1 MTSIDVL
8 LVEDSDDDAV
18 LIVRQLRRDGL
29 QVSYR
34 RVETAPEAVA
44 ALAERCPDVVIS
56 DYNLPTF
63 SAQAALALLSD
74 SGLDVPFILVSGEIG
89 EETAVALLRGGA
101 HDFVLKDRLTRLGPA
116 VRRELREAAGRRE
129 RRQAESALRASEQRF
144 RLLAEH
150 AQDVIFLHRL
160 VPQPELEY
168 ISPAVAA
175 ITGYRP
181 EDLYRDATLVFSLVD
196 QDYRDQFRASW
207 WEPGPEPLVVRWGR
221 ADGQTVWTEQRAVA
235 IRDEAGTV
243 VAVEGILRDI
253 TEQQRAERERQQLE
267 RQLRQSER
275 LESLGQ
281 LAGGVAHDFN
291 NLLAVINGYADLV
304 SSALRPD
311 DPLRVDL
318 EGIGNAAR
326 RGADLTR
333 QLLLFSRLE
342 PSAPQTLDLNTV
354 VADTESLLRRTIG
367 EDLDFVTLLAPGP
380 LPVTIDHTKLEQII
394 LNLVVNARAAM
405 PDGGRL
411 TIATA
416 SAGTEPEAGRAGEIR
431 VGDAGGGAAG
441 AAGAADGRWVRL
453 TVTDTGTGM
462 ETSVAEHVFDPF
474 FTTKGPGK
482 GTGLG
487 LATVYGVVKEAGGE
501 IRLWTEPGKGT
512 AFDIYL
518 PAAVTAIS
526 AVSPVPVE
534 LVRGSGETIL
544 LVEDEAAVREITRR
558 ILSNAGY
565 LVLEAANP
573 AEALSRYAV
582 NGDIDGL
589 LTDALMPGMSG
600 AQLIEQF
607 HRTRPNLPTLLMSGY
622 TAGTLPSRQSLP
634 NDVPFIRKPFTAAA
648 LLHRLHEVLARGY
661 PVATEVSAEVS
672 SGAEPPAAAGC

>member
-1 MTSIDVL
+1 MTSIDLL

-18 LIVRQLRRDGL
+18 LIVRQLRQDGL

-34 RVETAPEAVA
+34 RVETAAAATA
-44 ALAERCPDVVIS
+44 ALVERRPDVVIS

-63 SAQAALALLSD
+63 SAEAALALLSA
-74 SGLDVPFILVSGEIG
+74 SGLDVPFILVSGEVG

-129 RRQAESALRASEQRF
+129 RQQAEAALRASEQRF

-150 AQDVIFLHRL
+150 AQDVIFVHRL
-160 VPQPELEY
+160 MPQPELEY

-181 EDLYRDATLVFSLVD
+181 EDLYQNAELLFSLVELAD
-196 QDYRDQFRASW
+196 QDRFRASW
-207 WEPGPEPLVVRWGR
+207 WEPGPEPLVVRWRR
-221 ADGQTVWTEQRAVA
+221 ADGLTVWTEQRAVS
-235 IRDEAGTV
+235 IRDETGAV

-253 TEQQRAERERQQLE
+253 TEQQHAEQQRQQME

-304 SSALRPD
+304 TSALRPD
-311 DPLRVDL
+311 DPLRADL
-318 EGIGNAAR
+318 DGISNAAR

-342 PSAPQTLDLNTV
+342 PSAPQTLDLNAV
-354 VADTESLLRRTIG
+354 VADTETLLRRTIG

-416 SAGTEPEAGRAGEIR
+416 DVEAEPDAGRSGEIR
-431 VGDAGGGAAG
+431 VGQAG
-441 AAGAADGRWVRL
+441 AGVQPAPPPGLRVRL
-453 TVTDTGTGM
+453 TVADTGTGM
-462 ETSVAEHVFDPF
+462 VASVAEHAFDPF

-487 LATVYGVVKEAGGE
+487 LATVYGVVQEAGGE

-518 PAAVTAIS
+518 PAAASAIS
-526 AVSPVPVE
+526 AVSIVPDE

-558 ILSNAGY
+558 ILTNAGY
-565 LVLEAANP
+565 QVLEAANP
-573 AEALSRYAV
+573 AEALTRHVA
-582 NGDIDGL
+582 NGDIDAL

-607 HRTRPNLPTLLMSGY
+607 HHTRPNLPTLVMSGY

-634 NDVPFIRKPFTAAA
+634 TDVPFIRKPFTAAA
-648 LLHRLHEVLARGY
+648 LLHRLHEVLAR
-661 PVATEVSAEVS
+661 ADSA
-672 SGAEPPAAAGC
+672 GAAPL